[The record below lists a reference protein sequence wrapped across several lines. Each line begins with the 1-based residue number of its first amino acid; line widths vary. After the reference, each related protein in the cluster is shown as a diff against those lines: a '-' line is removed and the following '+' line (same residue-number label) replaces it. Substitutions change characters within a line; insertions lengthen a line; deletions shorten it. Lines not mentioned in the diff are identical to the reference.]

1 MRIDKIT
8 IQNFKG
14 FENKIFEFNP
24 HFNLIVGVNGAG
36 KTSLIDALQVA
47 LGGWYNGIK
56 LVTSDRRDI
65 RKNEIKLK
73 TFEIG
78 NKIILE
84 PQFPVSISVKGNV
97 NNENIEWIRTKT
109 EIGNTNSGGL
119 NTKFISNIINS
130 VRSGEN
136 TILPLIACYS
146 VSRLWFIPKEEKR
159 ETDDLSR
166 LAGYK
171 EWSSPKLIASRI
183 NEWIFLEEQR
193 AYREDLPVDEGGR
206 LLKQAILL
214 CLDQAKRILYNIDY
228 KQIVIQ
234 FEDGHAVPYGNLS
247 DGQRSLLTLVA
258 DIARRIITLNPH
270 LQDSALLETPG
281 VVLIDELDIHL
292 HPTWQRRVISD
303 LRRTFPKI
311 QFIVTTHSPQIIGE
325 AKADEIILLDSKDQ
339 IHPSQSFGMD
349 SNWILKHIMGAEDQD
364 PAARDAIKEIFD
376 LIEDDNFDD
385 AKIKIQAARHYVE
398 GDHPDLAEA
407 SALVERYLRI
417 GR

>member
-1 MRIDKIT
+1 VRIDKIT